1 VAGTLVAQEFHMS
14 KRSYAIVFVVFI
26 VLAILAITMRGD
38 GGFVEL
44 LKDLH
49 GGR

>member
-1 VAGTLVAQEFHMS
+1 MRKHW
-14 KRSYAIVFVVFI
+14 YAVVVIVFVVLVIAAF
-26 VLAILAITMRGD
+26 AMRGD
-38 GGFVEL
+38 GGFIEL